1 MYAECKNFPTLMV
14 KLYNSAY
21 SLSLSQFT
29 LPAPPSPQQQPNN
42 KPGILHENNKKQSHQ
57 IYQQI
62 TTAQDAAKLLTLSL
76 RPQVP
81 EKQYTL
87 RLHITTYVA
96 R

>member
-1 MYAECKNFPTLMV
+1 VLTL
-14 KLYNSAY
+14 A
-21 SLSLSQFT
+21 LSLSQFT

>member
-1 MYAECKNFPTLMV
+1 MLTL
-14 KLYNSAY
+14 A
-21 SLSLSQFT
+21 LSLSQFT

-42 KPGILHENNKKQSHQ
+42 KHGILHENISKKQSNQ

-81 EKQYTL
+81 EKHDTL